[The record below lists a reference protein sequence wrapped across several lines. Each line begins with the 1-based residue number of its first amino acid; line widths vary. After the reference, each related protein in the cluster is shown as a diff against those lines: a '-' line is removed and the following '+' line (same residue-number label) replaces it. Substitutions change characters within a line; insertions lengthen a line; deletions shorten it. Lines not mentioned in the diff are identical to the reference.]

1 MEEQLITVVTEDGS
15 EQQGKVVFT
24 FDSDEHSYVLYSL
37 IDENGEESTEV
48 SALRYELDDNGEM
61 TNFASLETEEE
72 WQMVEEVLNTLVHE
86 FTDDLT
92 NFFTITDDEG
102 EEVICE
108 ILHRFDLKEY
118 NRSYIL
124 YTFADD
130 EEASEI
136 FAAAFIAGEN
146 GEVIDLIPID
156 SDEEWAAVENELDV
170 ISGR

>member
-108 ILHRFDLKEY
+108 ILHRFELKEY

-146 GEVIDLIPID
+146 GEVVDLIPID

>member
-37 IDENGEESTEV
+37 INENGEESTEV

-108 ILHRFDLKEY
+108 ILHRFELKEY

-130 EEASEI
+130 KEASEI

-146 GEVIDLIPID
+146 GEVVDLIPID